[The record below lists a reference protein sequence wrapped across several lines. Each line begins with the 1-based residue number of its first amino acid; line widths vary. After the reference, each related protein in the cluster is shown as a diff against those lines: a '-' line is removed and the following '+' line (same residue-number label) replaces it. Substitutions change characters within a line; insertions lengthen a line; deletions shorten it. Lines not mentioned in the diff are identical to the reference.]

1 MIFGVIL
8 DIIAAS
14 FIEFPVSS
22 EVCFIFRIFNVVHVF
37 PDFLLCTCYI
47 PDTCLTDIT
56 VKLTVDKPAVIIR
69 TSYVEKPVT
78 IACTG
83 KTFLFAV
90 GKFYFG
96 EFAVAIVSASA
107 LFFSIDVENNC
118 FGGNVDVGSLH
129 RLPGNRNIARCP
141 SDWKCLY
148 WLRRNWIYG

>member
-118 FGGNVDVGSLH
+118 LVAMSYVSARWYHSFSFSNLALLASGNFPAGVCIC
-129 RLPGNRNIARCP
+129 NC
-141 SDWKCLY
+141 
-148 WLRRNWIYG
+148 

>member
-37 PDFLLCTCYI
+37 PYFLLCTCYI

-118 FGGNVDVGSLH
+118 FGGNVV
-129 RLPGNRNIARCP
+129 R
-141 SDWKCLY
+141 
-148 WLRRNWIYG
+148 